1 MAPPNQII
9 GGAMAP
15 LAPPIAPPMVTITVC
30 QVRAKTRP
38 AYLTTLAYLLYYRLL
53 NLSICDS
60 RSIFRY
66 YVREFS
72 RRWLN
77 AETACKSGKV

>member
-1 MAPPNQII
+1 MRR
-9 GGAMAP
+9 
-15 LAPPIAPPMVTITVC
+15 TC
-30 QVRAKTRP
+30 HVRAKTRP

-53 NLSICDS
+53 NLSIWDS
-60 RSIFRY
+60 GSIFIY
-66 YVREFS
+66 YVRQVS